1 MFITVETLLEKMT
14 KDELNGVVRIG
25 LQCMYLCEERE
36 IDKLEERYKYL
47 EEQFDLSYPEY
58 EDMLMELSDL
68 EDNNED
74 YSEKFD
80 MTDEELKERVALMEN
95 TSEYKS
101 YSYVINLYY
110 KKREEFFERW
120 SVTLWNDL
128 MKASLGTYAS
138 DWEKQHYFKEL
149 KPINDNNESGY

>member
-110 KKREEFFERW
+110 KKREELF
-120 SVTLWNDL
+120 
-128 MKASLGTYAS
+128 
-138 DWEKQHYFKEL
+138 
-149 KPINDNNESGY
+149 